1 MRGFKLGSTSGK
13 IAVASAAVI
22 VLVAVAV
29 AASLWQSGR
38 AHDAADA
45 QDASLQNQVLA
56 QQVRAHVLRENE
68 AMTTYRLAQ
77 DPALLTVVSAEA
89 AGFRT
94 DLTGLD
100 VGSPEQAQL
109 VSEMRVAHDA
119 ALAEFAQSRNVQGTV
134 AQTAALERQTADQA
148 SVLRPL
154 DSLDLGYQEGTASA
168 TESAGNAFRMAQLAG
183 ILGAVLA
190 FGGGIF
196 VLLYMLRQ
204 VRRIDEREARLTLL
218 VGQTR
223 SSIGVLGEV
232 ARQLRAGAQQAETT
246 AAEQSAAVAE
256 TSATIQE
263 LAVTATS
270 IAEKTLAVSGAAEQT
285 GDTMRDMQEK
295 VAAIAER
302 SLSLGDRSQ
311 KIGDI
316 LELINQIAEQTN
328 LLALNAAIEA
338 ARAGEAGR
346 GFAVVAA
353 EVRKLAERS
362 MASTESIREII
373 ASVQDET
380 NATIMATE
388 EGTRQAREVGE
399 LMASTATMLEESSL
413 ATQQQKSAADQVA
426 AAIVQIRTAA
436 EQGAEE
442 QAQRAITSQRVEELV
457 GDLERALEDASQK
470 RAANEQLLAPAVA

>member
-1 MRGFKLGSTSGK
+1 MRGLKLGSTSGK
-13 IAVASAAVI
+13 IAVASAVVI

-29 AASLWQSGR
+29 SASLWQSGR
-38 AHDAADA
+38 AHSAGDA
-45 QDASLQNQVLA
+45 QYASLQNEVLA
-56 QQVRAHVLRENE
+56 QQARAHVLRENE
-68 AMTTYRLAQ
+68 AMTKYRLAR
-77 DPALLTVVSAEA
+77 DRALLAVVSAEA

-119 ALAEFAQSRNVQGTV
+119 ALAEFAQSRDVRGTV
-134 AQTAALERQTADQA
+134 AQTTALGRQTADQA

-154 DSLDLGYQEGTASA
+154 DSLEGGYQKETASA
-168 TESAGNAFRMAQLAG
+168 TESASNAFRMAQLTG
-183 ILGAVLA
+183 ILGAILA

-399 LMASTATMLEESSL
+399 LMASTAMMLEESSL

-442 QAQRAITSQRVEELV
+442 QVQRAITSQRVEELV
-457 GDLERALEDASQK
+457 GDLERALADASQK